1 MQSKVKRCETILS
14 EALKIINKNKKE
26 NIKHDEIISGNI
38 TKLAVNNFMIEHMKN
53 DM

>member
-38 TKLAVNNFMIEHMKN
+38 TKLAVNNMKIEHMNN